1 MDQELPTK
9 AGAAALPRNVKLL
22 GAASLLNDVA
32 SEIIFPLMPAF
43 LMSVLG
49 GNRVHLGLIEGVA
62 DSVSSLLKLWAGA
75 WSDRVGWRRGFV
87 VAGYLLSA
95 LARPLSGLATAP
107 WHLLL
112 ARTTDRVGKGIR
124 TSPRDA
130 LIADSTD
137 PAIRG
142 RAFGFHQ
149 AMDHLGAAIGPVLAT
164 LFLLIWP
171 GRLRLLFLLTLIPGL
186 IAVGLL
192 YLGLRETTTAK
203 PTAEKLRLSLKPF
216 DWSFRLYLIA
226 LTLFT
231 LGNSSDAFLL
241 VRAGELGV
249 PAAFLPLLWCAFHI
263 VKSGANLLAG
273 RVADRVGPRPV
284 LLTGWA
290 VYAAIYV
297 AFALAMNAWQV
308 WAIFLAYGF
317 VYSLTEPASK
327 SLVTRL
333 TAAGQKG
340 LAFGWFN
347 FAIGVAA
354 LPASLIFGWL
364 YERFGSLI
372 AFGWGAAL
380 AAGAA
385 LLLLAVRTQ
394 RSGEM
399 RP

>member
-1 MDQELPTK
+1 M
-9 AGAAALPRNVKLL
+9 
-22 GAASLLNDVA
+22 
-32 SEIIFPLMPAF
+32 
-43 LMSVLG
+43 
-49 GNRVHLGLIEGVA
+49 
-62 DSVSSLLKLWAGA
+62 
-75 WSDRVGWRRGFV
+75 
-87 VAGYLLSA
+87 
-95 LARPLSGLATAP
+95 
-107 WHLLL
+107 
-112 ARTTDRVGKGIR
+112 
-124 TSPRDA
+124 
-130 LIADSTD
+130 
-137 PAIRG
+137 
-142 RAFGFHQ
+142 
-149 AMDHLGAAIGPVLAT
+149 
-164 LFLLIWP
+164 
-171 GRLRLLFLLTLIPGL
+171 
-186 IAVGLL
+186 
-192 YLGLRETTTAK
+192 
-203 PTAEKLRLSLKPF
+203 
-216 DWSFRLYLIA
+216 
-226 LTLFT
+226 FT

-273 RVADRVGPRPV
+273 RVADNVGPRPV
-284 LLTGWA
+284 LLTGWVFYA
-290 VYAAIYV
+290 VIYL
-297 AFALAMNAWQV
+297 AFALATNAWQV

-364 YERFGSLI
+364 YERYGSLI